1 VARDRKRAKQRQA
14 RRQSASAQRAPKQD
28 NPAAAAAARDDD
40 AIRDD
45 DGLLDEGATPA
56 PDPIEHASFAADV
69 AEEQVEAGAPLE
81 PELDDGR
88 PGKVYRDEVEDAIGA
103 APRGTHDRPKGFG
116 RFLNFLRGSWAE
128 LQRVQWPTRS
138 QVAQATGVVIGFVIV
153 AGTYLGL
160 LDVVWRRVV
169 DAII

>member
-1 VARDRKRAKQRQA
+1 MARDRKRAKQRQA
-14 RRQSASAQRAPKQD
+14 RRQSASAQRAPKRD
-28 NPAAAAAARDDD
+28 DATAARTGDD

-69 AEEQVEAGAPLE
+69 AEEQVEVGAPLE

-88 PGKVYRDEVEDAIGA
+88 PGEVYRDEVEDAIGA

-116 RFLNFLRGSWAE
+116 RFLTFLRGSWAE
-128 LQRVQWPTRS
+128 LQRVQWPNRS

-153 AGTYLGL
+153 AGSYLGL

>member
-1 VARDRKRAKQRQA
+1 MARDRKRAKQRQA
-14 RRQSASAQRAPKQD
+14 RRQSAPAQRAPKQD
-28 NPAAAAAARDDD
+28 NPTAAAAARDD
-40 AIRDD
+40 AVRDD
-45 DGLLDEGATPA
+45 EGLLEEGSTPVPA
-56 PDPIEHASFAADV
+56 PTEHISFAAEV
-69 AEEQVEAGAPLE
+69 AEEQVEVGASLE
-81 PELDDGR
+81 PDLDDGR
-88 PGKVYRDEVEDAIGA
+88 PGTVYRDEVEDTIGE
-103 APRGTHDRPKGFG
+103 APRGTRERPKGLG

-128 LQRVQWPTRS
+128 LQRVQWPNRS

>member
-56 PDPIEHASFAADV
+56 PDPIEHASFAADI
-69 AEEQVEAGAPLE
+69 AEEQVEVGAPLE

>member
-14 RRQSASAQRAPKQD
+14 RRQSASAQRAPKRD
-28 NPAAAAAARDDD
+28 SPTAARASED
-40 AIRDD
+40 AVRDD

-69 AEEQVEAGAPLE
+69 AEEQVEVGAPLE